1 MKILL
6 IEDEPKTVQSLKQGL
21 EESNYEVD
29 IAYDG
34 IIAKQ
39 LAKRH
44 YYNLIVSDIIIPG
57 INGLQLCRELRNEG
71 LQTPILMLTALG
83 TTDDKVIGFEAGAD
97 DYLAKPFEFKEFMAR
112 VKALTKRGNNIIESN
127 QIKYADLEMD
137 LDTKEVTRSGIKINL
152 TAKEFALLE
161 FLIRNKEKVVS
172 KAEIAEKVWDIDFDG
187 SANII
192 EVYVNYLRKKLD
204 KDFST
209 KIIHTQFGQGYI
221 LKIENQ

>member
-1 MKILL
+1 
-6 IEDEPKTVQSLKQGL
+6 
-21 EESNYEVD
+21 
-29 IAYDG
+29 
-34 IIAKQ
+34 
-39 LAKRH
+39 
-44 YYNLIVSDIIIPG
+44 
-57 INGLQLCRELRNEG
+57 
-71 LQTPILMLTALG
+71 
-83 TTDDKVIGFEAGAD
+83 
-97 DYLAKPFEFKEFMAR
+97 
-112 VKALTKRGNNIIESN
+112 
-127 QIKYADLEMD
+127 MD

>member
-39 LAKRH
+39 LAKRNQ
-44 YYNLIVSDIIIPG
+44 YNLIVSDIIIPG

-97 DYLAKPFEFKEFMAR
+97 DYLAKPFEFKELLAR